1 MNTSYFARAL
11 VTAASVLLPI
21 AGHGDAGTRGPASA
35 PAAESVVDS
44 SGNLHVP
51 ENYRIDY
58 QTLGSW
64 AVAADQGRGSKELH
78 IVFASPGAAEAYRA
92 GGSFPQG
99 TVLVK
104 EVFQATTAPMTTGTV
119 SHPKTLKGW
128 FVMVRD
134 TTGKHAGNKLWGEGW
149 GWSWFDAG
157 NPTKTTSTD
166 YKTDCRGCHVPAQAT
181 GWIYTEGYPFLRP
194 EVSASAR

>member
-1 MNTSYFARAL
+1 MRILPPRERQEGRGLDAVLSTIGSLMRSILRHPSCPRRNTVVNTSYFARAL

-21 AGHGDAGTRGPASA
+21 AGHGDAGTRRPASA

-78 IVFASPGAAEAYRA
+78 IVFA
-92 GGSFPQG
+92 
-99 TVLVK
+99 
-104 EVFQATTAPMTTGTV
+104 
-119 SHPKTLKGW
+119 
-128 FVMVRD
+128 
-134 TTGKHAGNKLWGEGW
+134 
-149 GWSWFDAG
+149 
-157 NPTKTTSTD
+157 
-166 YKTDCRGCHVPAQAT
+166 
-181 GWIYTEGYPFLRP
+181 
-194 EVSASAR
+194 